1 MLAVEFPGAHHLISE
16 LDAAVRHDCTTA
28 ITDCLRTSLC
38 ELIRDP
44 AVKLPACCY
53 ERATDHYA
61 RRELYRSE
69 EHGYSVIAMTWAPG
83 QGTLIHDHA
92 GLWCVEGVWRG
103 ALEVTPY
110 DLLETAGEEARFR
123 AQTTIHAGCGSTGSL
138 IPPFE
143 YHTIRNADPE
153 AIAVSV
159 HVYSQAMNRC
169 TVFEP
174 LRGEWHRRLE
184 RVLETEPD

>member
-1 MLAVEFPGAHHLISE
+1 MQHHFPGEAELIATIDEAVALREPHAITGALSRSLSRLIAE
-16 LDAAVRHDCTTA
+16 QRVALPAAVFEAD
-28 ITDCLRTSLC
+28 
-38 ELIRDP
+38 
-44 AVKLPACCY
+44 
-53 ERATDHYA
+53 ATHYA
-61 RRELYRSE
+61 RRLLHLSE
-69 EHGYSVIAMTWAPG
+69 AHGYSVIAMTWGPG

-110 DLLETAGEEARFR
+110 DLLESVGDEARFR
-123 AQTTIHAGCGSTGSL
+123 PQATIHAGCGSTGSL

-143 YHTIRNADPE
+143 YHTIRNPDPS

-159 HVYSQAMNRC
+159 HVYSRAMDRC

-174 LRGEWHRRLE
+174 VRGDWHRRQE
-184 RVLETEPD
+184 RVLATEPD